1 MTKDHAN
8 SAYRGLP
15 VPADIPKEERAAYVM
30 LRELYRLHRE
40 GELSIDTAK
49 VLKNPLMNFRAAP
62 PMEQASALT
71 FFSVNTLWRMES
83 GDADAA
89 DGLQLMLEEFGNLLI
104 RVMEGKR

>member
-15 VPADIPKEERAAYVM
+15 VPADIPKEEHAAYVM

-49 VLKNPLMNFRAAP
+49 VLKNPLMNFRATP

-71 FFSVNTLWRMES
+71 FFSVNALGRMES
-83 GDADAA
+83 GDTDAA
-89 DGLQLMLEEFGNLLI
+89 DGLRLMLEEFGNLLI
-104 RVMEGKR
+104 RVLEVNQ